1 MKNLEQFVIEAENP
15 LDEIGRKKLRVD
27 KKSKNR
33 VKWAVD
39 EPVDDGAL
47 RGYEDY
53 TDSMEDLIDKFEVEE
68 DFFILGRAGWGKTS
82 TIENLAAKYDRKVVT
97 VYLDKAEAVD
107 LGGIPV
113 PVQAKVKGKVK
124 NALGER
130 EEREFAKQMKALP
143 DWASY
148 MFEHPDTDFL
158 LFFDEMNQAAPDVM
172 NALMPII
179 LKHEICG
186 IEFDNFFVGAAG
198 NFEDENEAVSE
209 LSAPLKSRLKP
220 IITWEVNTEKA
231 WKQVFKFLH
240 RKWDKYITKDFV
252 DKFEEAATC
261 FDNPREIEMKIFQY
275 AYRIKTTGDTERNDA
290 SRYLRRL
297 HGLAKEGLSRTEQ
310 KQLETLADTIYAFIA
325 GNDTEQKSRKRS
337 KNGDMIPENAME
349 VLRSGMMK
357 GMFSAAVID
366 KETGKEKNVL
376 FGISED
382 TARKVINEDVCNEEM
397 FERAINKLK
406 ADGLEWKYKTKS
418 EWLGVKKT
426 WKDPETYNFKLTKYT
441 KIIPLSTRSKSND

>member
-130 EEREFAKQMKALP
+130 EEREFAK
-143 DWASY
+143 
-148 MFEHPDTDFL
+148 
-158 LFFDEMNQAAPDVM
+158 
-172 NALMPII
+172 
-179 LKHEICG
+179 
-186 IEFDNFFVGAAG
+186 VG
-198 NFEDENEAVSE
+198 
-209 LSAPLKSRLKP
+209 R
-220 IITWEVNTEKA
+220 
-231 WKQVFKFLH
+231 
-240 RKWDKYITKDFV
+240 
-252 DKFEEAATC
+252 
-261 FDNPREIEMKIFQY
+261 
-275 AYRIKTTGDTERNDA
+275 
-290 SRYLRRL
+290 
-297 HGLAKEGLSRTEQ
+297 
-310 KQLETLADTIYAFIA
+310 
-325 GNDTEQKSRKRS
+325 
-337 KNGDMIPENAME
+337 
-349 VLRSGMMK
+349 
-357 GMFSAAVID
+357 
-366 KETGKEKNVL
+366 
-376 FGISED
+376 
-382 TARKVINEDVCNEEM
+382 
-397 FERAINKLK
+397 
-406 ADGLEWKYKTKS
+406 
-418 EWLGVKKT
+418 
-426 WKDPETYNFKLTKYT
+426 
-441 KIIPLSTRSKSND
+441 